1 MQHNVY
7 GILLESTQK
16 SYTRELF
23 GKICS
28 FVKERGPTDLVLGGS
43 VANIL
48 REMVSEGLLV
58 PDGEPEYDKLAAGI
72 DRAFKISPSNLS
84 ELEVFTPEK
93 CREIRYKV
101 ICGLLSELDDV
112 PFYTCRVSDLSA
124 ICKSSWKIL
133 SKGYTA
139 DKRARLEPEPVEHV
153 EELPQEIQLH
163 VPQEVHQE
171 ILLQVPQEVP
181 QEIPL
186 HVPQEVPQEIP
197 LHVPQ
202 EVPQEIPLQ
211 VPQEVPQEIPLH
223 MQQEKVVDAQIKQ
236 QQEEALVI
244 VQERRR
250 QNVEATRKYIEEKAR
265 EHEDKIK
272 KQEEERRR
280 EQFYEDQRKYAE
292 MVRKE
297 REAEEIRRAALE
309 HLRNEMKAELK

>member
-43 VANIL
+43 LANIL

-124 ICKSSWKIL
+124 ICKSSWKNL

-153 EELPQEIQLH
+153 EELPQETPLH
-163 VPQEVHQE
+163 VPQEVH
-171 ILLQVPQEVP
+171 
-181 QEIPL
+181 
-186 HVPQEVPQEIP
+186 
-197 LHVPQ
+197 
-202 EVPQEIPLQ
+202 QEIPLQ

-223 MQQEKVVDAQIKQ
+223 MQQEKVVDMQIKQ
-236 QQEEALVI
+236 QQEDALVI

-265 EHEDKIK
+265 EHEEKIK

-297 REAEEIRRAALE
+297 REAEEIRRTALE